1 MRRETRGREGG
12 IRQEGRKVGGEL
24 ERGKQWSGGNL
35 KKREAGRQADKQTN
49 R

>member
-12 IRQEGRKVGGEL
+12 IRQEGRKGGEL
-24 ERGKQWSGGNL
+24 DRGK
-35 KKREAGRQADKQTN
+35 QADKQTN

>member
-12 IRQEGRKVGGEL
+12 GIRQEGRKGGEL
-24 ERGKQWSGGNL
+24 DRGK
-35 KKREAGRQADKQTN
+35 QADKQTN

>member
-24 ERGKQWSGGNL
+24 DRGKQ
-35 KKREAGRQADKQTN
+35 AGRQINRQTDK
-49 R
+49 